1 MGLFDTLV
9 GSVLGS
15 GDKSN
20 AIARAAGRLIGSEG
34 TGEGILKLV
43 QQFQRRGMGDVIGS
57 WISTGDNQSITAGQ
71 LEDALGPDRIT
82 DLAQQAG
89 LTPQEVSSGLARVL
103 PQIIDRITPGG
114 GLPPDSEIA
123 ELLRGL

>member
-9 GSVLGS
+9 SSVLGS

-34 TGEGILKLV
+34 TGEGVLKLV
-43 QQFQRRGMGDVIGS
+43 QQFQRRGMADVVGS

-71 LEDALGPDRIT
+71 LEDALGPDRVA

-89 LTPQEVSSGLARVL
+89 ITPAEASDGLAKVL

-114 GLPPDSEIA
+114 GLPPDHEIA
-123 ELLRGL
+123 ELLRRL

>member
-34 TGEGILKLV
+34 TGEGVLKLI

-71 LEDALGPDRIT
+71 LEDALGLDRIA

-89 LTPQEVSSGLARVL
+89 LTPQEVSDGLARVL

-123 ELLRGL
+123 ELLRRL

>member
-1 MGLFDTLV
+1 MGLFDSLV
-9 GSVLGS
+9 NSVLGNS
-15 GDKSN
+15 DKST
-20 AIARAAGRLIGSEG
+20 AVARAAGRLIGSEG

-43 QQFQRRGMGDVIGS
+43 QQFQRRGMADVVGS

-71 LEDALGPDRIT
+71 LEDALGPDRVA

-89 LTPQEVSSGLARVL
+89 LTPAEASDGLAKVL

-114 GLPPDSEIA
+114 GLPPDHEIA
-123 ELLRGL
+123 DLLRRM